1 MRHCGL
7 VSVVVLLVC
16 WFVLFVTP
24 SWEAANLLSANEV
37 IKWGFNNVR
46 EWATKPR
53 MDADTVKLMGENGLQ
68 NAVPFLEREGVRDLE
83 KLRTVTESFVDAM
96 VHRHKEF
103 NLITAELLKLRIRDK
118 GLVNAIELAKTRQ
131 QEKAKQVY
139 LYYQYI
145 FEK

>member
-7 VSVVVLLVC
+7 VSMVVLLVC

-46 EWATKPR
+46 EWTTKPT
-53 MDADTVKLMGENGLQ
+53 MDADTVEVMGENGLQ
-68 NAVPFLEREGVRDLE
+68 EAVPFLEREGVRDLE

-118 GLVNAIELAKTRQ
+118 GLLNAIELAKTRQ
-131 QEKAKQVY
+131 QEKAKQAY
-139 LYYQYI
+139 M
-145 FEK
+145 

>member
-1 MRHCGL
+1 
-7 VSVVVLLVC
+7 
-16 WFVLFVTP
+16 
-24 SWEAANLLSANEV
+24 
-37 IKWGFNNVR
+37 
-46 EWATKPR
+46 